1 MAQPARRSS
10 APGCD
15 DRMRPSSSRERSRAN
30 QPLTDHG
37 PPHGKPDETI
47 CEIRPSDPET
57 GGSARRTHRKD
68 QSMTIKLF
76 APAAVTGLLLTAIAV
91 PVTAAA
97 QTAAQHEALAS
108 DSAFIQ
114 TAGSLALLQVKLGKL
129 AQEQG
134 SSEAVRDFG
143 KRMVADYTKASEQLA
158 AGAKQAAYP
167 KPVLLRPHQKVF
179 ERFNF
184 MSKSDFDKKYMAEM
198 VGQHDEAVRLFEQ
211 EAKHAR
217 VQSLRHLAAS
227 LLPDVQQDQS
237 VAIQAA
243 GSVGADVTATASR
256 EQ

>member
-1 MAQPARRSS
+1 MKGRIMGIRF
-10 APGCD
+10 
-15 DRMRPSSSRERSRAN
+15 
-30 QPLTDHG
+30 LT
-37 PPHGKPDETI
+37 
-47 CEIRPSDPET
+47 
-57 GGSARRTHRKD
+57 
-68 QSMTIKLF
+68 
-76 APAAVTGLLLTAIAV
+76 PAAVACLLLNTTVALA
-91 PVTAAA
+91 PAAA
-97 QTAAQHEALAS
+97 QTAKQHVALAS
-108 DSAFIQ
+108 DSNFIQ
-114 TAGSLALLQVKLGKL
+114 TAMSIGLLQVKLGKL

-134 SSEAVRDFG
+134 SSEVVRDFG
-143 KRMVADYTKASEQLA
+143 KRMVADYTRANEQLA

-217 VQSLRHLAAS
+217 VQSLKQLAAS